1 MTKRIHHYRPQRTS
15 PESLEAIFVA
25 REHLLQ
31 EILGRLEQWQPKT
44 SRQHFLLVGPRGIGK
59 THVLSLIDYRIS
71 KTPHLDKKWFSLLF
85 PEESYGV
92 TKIADLLLEALR
104 ILVEKTGDNEAAA
117 VYKKVKYEDN
127 DATVT
132 DLTLDVFRKFHRDR
146 GVGFLFLIENL
157 NRLLERQIKA
167 KTEVHLLRKILIEED
182 WLVTVC
188 TSPTYL
194 DAVIK
199 EDEPFF
205 EFFQL
210 RFLAELSQE
219 DQLEMFQKLADY
231 DDNKDFQDYLHK
243 YRSRLQALYHF
254 TGGNPR
260 LTVMLYDLVSHQAI
274 TEVQDELDRLL
285 DKITPFYQDRMKD
298 IGEQEGKLI
307 ETMALLGEGCTPKE
321 LAAEARM
328 EDNIVRTVLGRL
340 EKAGYVRRETRG
352 QKKTV
357 YIIPERLFRIWHQMN
372 RSREGRGLIR
382 YLLEFFSTWYQT
394 KEERD
399 EVWNEIIKKM
409 QMGADGDEEIDE
421 DLNEYKSYIIEISQE
436 LDERFEREFDQ
447 LRKLTLPRGTEAV
460 EKELERLDSL
470 YGTDGSYYIYKGN
483 FYSKD
488 LGLNGFALHAY
499 QKATELRPDDVI
511 PLYSQALILEILHR
525 REEADALFLKV
536 AMIIADRPGRINSFE
551 TLNVLLNFLRD
562 AQDNYTVRI
571 AAHILGRFANAK
583 IADEIITILKHSRED
598 WRRQFCITTLGF
610 LNAPRVAAL
619 LLSYLSDEADN
630 VRGSAATALGRIGS
644 EKAVGPLIHTLS
656 DKANDVRGSA
666 ATALGRVCSEKA
678 VEPLIKAL
686 SDKAN
691 EVRGSA
697 ATALGRIGS
706 KKAVEPLID
715 ALSDKA
721 NNVRGSAATALGR
734 IGSEKAVDPLIKV
747 LNDKANDVR
756 SSARIALVHIA
767 AEGAISQL
775 DKVINKI
782 FEHLNDVEQEYLP
795 SVTRN
800 IFRAA
805 FRSAELKIIGAA
817 LESAKK
823 YLDLDELLYLP
834 YEIAFE
840 YIKSNANPAILD
852 RQHPE
857 MRDAVQLLI
866 DLYQNGKTKLQPST

>member
-31 EILGRLEQWQPKT
+31 EILGRLEQWKPKT

-71 KTPHLDKKWFSLLF
+71 KNPHLDKKWFSLLF

-104 ILVEKTGDNEAAA
+104 ILVEKTGDKEAAA
-117 VYKKVKYEDN
+117 VYKQVKHDDN
-127 DATVT
+127 DARVT

-157 NRLLERQIKA
+157 NRLLERQIKV
-167 KTEVHLLRKILIEED
+167 KSEVHLLRKILIEEE

-205 EFFQL
+205 EFFQV

-231 DDNKDFQDYLHK
+231 EDNKDFQDYLQK

-260 LTVMLYDLVSHQAI
+260 LTVMLYDLVSYQAI

-307 ETMALLGEGCTPKE
+307 ETMALLDEGCTPKE

-372 RSREGRGLIR
+372 RSREGQGLIR

-409 QMGADGDEEIDE
+409 QMGTDGDEEIIE
-421 DLNEYKSYIIEISQE
+421 DLSEYMTYIIEISE
-436 LDERFEREFDQ
+436 KDERFEREFDQ
-447 LRKLTLPRGTEAV
+447 LAKLTLPMGIEAV
-460 EKELERLDSL
+460 KKELERLDSL
-470 YGTDGSYYIYKGN
+470 YETEGSYYIYKGF
-483 FYSKD
+483 FYSND
-488 LGLNGFALHAY
+488 LDQKSLALQAF
-499 QKATELRPDDVI
+499 QEAAVLRPGDVV
-511 PLYSQALILEILHR
+511 PLFYQALMLEILNR
-525 REEADALFLKV
+525 RKEAKAVYSEVTMLMTERAGHCDSL
-536 AMIIADRPGRINSFE
+536 E
-551 TLNVLLNFLRD
+551 TLNGLLHFLRD
-562 AQDNYTVRI
+562 SPDIYAVRI
-571 AAHILGRFANAK
+571 ASHILGRFADDK
-583 IADEIITILKHSRED
+583 IADEIITILKHAREN
-598 WRRQFCITTLGF
+598 WRRRYCITTIGILKRPKT
-610 LNAPRVAAL
+610 ADL
-619 LLSYLSDEADN
+619 LINYLIDEADD
-630 VRGSAATALGRIGS
+630 VRGSAATTLGRIGS
-644 EKAVGPLIHTLS
+644 EKAVGPLIKALY
-656 DKANDVRGSA
+656 DKAKNVRGRA
-666 ATALGRVCSEKA
+666 ATALGKIGSKEAVESLIIALSDEKKNVRRSAANALGRIGSVKA

-686 SDKAN
+686 SDK
-691 EVRGSA
+691 
-697 ATALGRIGS
+697 
-706 KKAVEPLID
+706 D
-715 ALSDKA
+715 
-721 NNVRGSAATALGR
+721 NNVRNSA
-734 IGSEKAVDPLIKV
+734 S
-747 LNDKANDVR
+747 
-756 SSARIALVHIA
+756 IALIHIA
-767 AEGAISQL
+767 AEGALSTL
-775 DKVINKI
+775 DKVIDEI
-782 FEHLNDVEQEYLP
+782 FEHLNDVEQKYRP
-795 SVTRN
+795 SITRN
-800 IFRAA
+800 LFRAA
-805 FRSAELKIIGAA
+805 FRSADLKILGTA

-823 YLDLDELLYLP
+823 YLDLDALFYLP
-834 YEIAFE
+834 YEIAYE
-840 YIKSNANPAILD
+840 YIKSNANPTILD

-866 DLYQNGKTKLQPST
+866 DIYRQGPAQPGIEKGR